1 MKKLKFLAM
10 LLMAMT
16 LSFAFTSCSDDDDDV
31 QSPEIIGTWM
41 HSDSYETETITFN
54 KNGSFELTEVDY
66 YYGETDIE
74 TGKYKYSNNT
84 LALTFDED
92 ETEYYTVVSISETSL
107 VLRDHYG
114 DVYVWTRIK

>member
-41 HSDSYETETITFN
+41 YSDSYGTNTFTFN

-66 YYGETDIE
+66 YYGETDTW

-84 LALTFDED
+84 LALMFDED
-92 ETEYYTVVSISETSL
+92 ETEYYTVISISETSL
-107 VLRDHYG
+107 VLRDHSG
-114 DVYVWTRIK
+114 DVEVLTRIK